1 MAEEQKPKHEEQKGK
16 HDSRHEAKP
25 AAPKMEEAKIKQLV
39 RVSNTDLNGAQ
50 QSLYALAKVKGVGVM
65 LANAACKIAGISTT
79 QRVGNIN
86 EETLRKIESI
96 FKNPEQHGIPVWMI
110 NRRKDPETGKNL
122 HLLGSDLEFI
132 QDNDIKMMKK
142 IKCYKGVRHIQ
153 GQPVRGQRTRSH
165 FRKNK
170 GKVQGVKKPQV
181 GKAGK

>member
-1 MAEEQKPKHEEQKGK
+1 MAENQKAKYEEQKGK
-16 HDSRHEAKP
+16 HESRREAKP
-25 AAPKMEEAKIKQLV
+25 VAPKMEEAKIKQLV

-50 QSLYALAKVKGVGVM
+50 QTLYALAKVRGVGIM
-65 LANAACKIAGISTT
+65 LANATCKTLNISTT
-79 QRVGNIN
+79 QRIGNVS
-86 EETLRKIESI
+86 EENLRKIESI
-96 FKNPEQHGIPVWMI
+96 FKNPEQHGIPIWMI

-122 HLLGSDLEFI
+122 HLLGADLEFI

-142 IKCYKGVRHIQ
+142 MKCYKGIRHIQ

-170 GKVQGVKKPQV
+170 GKAQGVKKPQA